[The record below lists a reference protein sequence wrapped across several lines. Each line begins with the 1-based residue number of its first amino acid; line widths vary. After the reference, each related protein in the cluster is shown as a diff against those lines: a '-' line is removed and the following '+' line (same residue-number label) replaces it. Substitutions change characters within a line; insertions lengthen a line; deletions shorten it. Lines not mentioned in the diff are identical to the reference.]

1 MCTVT
6 FVPGSSDG
14 FFLTSNRDESP
25 NRKTMAPEFYE
36 IEGVK
41 TLFPKDSLAGGT
53 WLGVSD
59 KNRLICLLNGGFKA
73 HRTGRKYAI
82 SRGKIVTYLLAV
94 DDVINVVRDIDLSEV
109 EPFTIVWVSWE
120 NSLQLFELVWDGV
133 QRHFSEKPL
142 VPTIWSSS
150 LLYDE
155 KTKKYREKWF
165 SEFLSS
171 NINPTAE
178 AVLNFHKFAGEGDL
192 NIDLVM
198 NRGFV
203 KTKSITQIE
212 KNDDLA
218 TFRYHDLETKSISN
232 NQF

>member
-14 FFLTSNRDESP
+14 FLLTSNRDESP
-25 NRKTMAPEFYE
+25 NRKTIAPEFYE

-41 TLFPKDSLAGGT
+41 ILFPKDSLAGGT

-82 SRGKIVTYLLAV
+82 SRGKIVTYLLTV
-94 DDVINVVRDIDLSEV
+94 DDVIKEVRDIDLSKV
-109 EPFTIVWVSWE
+109 EPFTIVWISWE

-218 TFRYHDLETKSISN
+218 TFRYHNLETKSISN

>member
-14 FFLTSNRDESP
+14 FLLTSNRDESP
-25 NRKTMAPEFYE
+25 KRKTMAPEFYE

-41 TLFPKDSLAGGT
+41 ALFPKDSLAGGT

-73 HRTGRKYAI
+73 HRPGRKYAI